1 MLVGQQITLRPLRSD
16 DIGPLH
22 DSSMDLENRGPW
34 YPLPRSPRSK
44 FEAAFAESGF
54 WTRDDGIF
62 AITDHDDRLIGIVEW
77 ELLNGDVPDVEVSY
91 RLLDQADRGKGITT
105 EALGLLS
112 GWLFD
117 SGQINRLRANVHVDN
132 KASRRVVEKCGFTQ
146 EATARAAWYNRGR
159 WHDVAVYTLT
169 REEFEALRKTAATPA

>member
-1 MLVGQQITLRPLRSD
+1 MLVGPQISLRPLRGD

-22 DSSMDLENRGPW
+22 DSSLDLEHRGPW
-34 YPLPRSPRSK
+34 YPLPSTPLGK

-54 WTRDDGIF
+54 WSRDEGIF
-62 AITDHDDRLIGIVEW
+62 AIVDRSERLIGVVGW
-77 ELLNGDVPDVEVSY
+77 ELLNGDIPDVEVSY
-91 RLLDQADRGKGITT
+91 RLLDQADRGKGIAT
-105 EALGLLS
+105 EALGLLT

-117 SGQINRLRANVHVDN
+117 TGRMNRLRANVHLDN
-132 KASRRVVEKCGFTQ
+132 KASRRVVEKSGFTQ

-169 REEFEALRKTAATPA
+169 RDEFEELRTAGATPA